1 MSCTSIPFTLSL
13 PGSKGRAGCS
23 SLLVVQVVQHCR
35 MADEDRSDNMCRLYN
50 TAAMA
55 AAEATE
61 VIAVMVAEAG
71 SK

>member
-1 MSCTSIPFTLSL
+1 
-13 PGSKGRAGCS
+13 
-23 SLLVVQVVQHCR
+23 

-61 VIAVMVAEAG
+61 VTAVMAAEAG